1 MNRFIPAFLVKFAS
15 AFLRISLFFASLM
28 ICVVIPF
35 SLGSG
40 VGAVIGSI
48 IFLSLL
54 VAVLDSDF

>member
-15 AFLRISLFFASLM
+15 AFLGISLFFAGAM
-28 ICVVIPF
+28 ICVAIPL
-35 SLGSG
+35 SLGSD

-54 VAVLDSDF
+54 VAVLNSDF